1 MFLYVVSVGSAF
13 LVVLGVYLFLKTRRT
28 YETGEALSVRTSF
41 GWWILDLG
49 HCLLVVLSSSYTIWS
64 ISLNEM
70 ATLIGGS
77 AVFGAGVVVMLAGM
91 VEFRS
96 LGRISGSD
104 TSELVTTGI
113 YRWSRNPQYLGWF
126 LVLLG
131 ISVIGS
137 SGLALLYTMMG
148 IVLFHFYTTQI
159 EELYLEQIFGE
170 KYLMYKEET
179 PRYFGLPKEK
189 RHNRPR
195 KIQGLQNG
203 NIRSQFTK
211 KKGGDWVISPL
222 WGGFKS
228 ILLSFFVELG
238 DSIES

>member
-1 MFLYVVSVGSAF
+1 MFLYVFSVGSGI
-13 LVVLGVYLFLKTRRT
+13 LVVLGMYLFLKTRRT
-28 YETGEALSVRTSF
+28 YETGEALSVRISF
-41 GWWILDLG
+41 GWWILDLV
-49 HCLLVVLSSSYTIWS
+49 HCLLVVLSSLYTIWS

-77 AVFGAGVVVMLAGM
+77 AILGAGGAIMLAGM

-96 LGRISGSD
+96 LGRISGSE
-104 TSELVTTGI
+104 TSELVTAGI

-137 SGLALLYTMMG
+137 SGLALLYTMIG
-148 IVLFHFYTTQI
+148 IVLFHYYTTQI
-159 EELYLEQIFGE
+159 EEPYLEQIFGE

-179 PRYFGLPKEK
+179 PRYFGLPKGK

-195 KIQGLQNG
+195 KL
-203 NIRSQFTK
+203 
-211 KKGGDWVISPL
+211 
-222 WGGFKS
+222 
-228 ILLSFFVELG
+228 
-238 DSIES
+238 